1 MTSKLIPTYIFN
13 DVIEIKPEFIK
24 SINIK
29 GLLIDLDG
37 TLESSKTIKPSE
49 KILVWLAS
57 LESNNIEF
65 AIVSNNNEGR
75 VSEFC
80 KDTNIK
86 FLSEAMKPFK
96 SGIKKGLELLNMRAI
111 DVMMVG
117 DQIFTD
123 VLGGNKMGLKT
134 AYIYSIDLDEKHIA
148 FRHKFEKRYIR
159 RCKHNGQNNI
169 SNWRS

>member
-13 DVIEIKPEFIK
+13 DVIEITPEFIN

-37 TLESSKTIKPSE
+37 TLESSKTMKPSE
-49 KILVWLAS
+49 KILVWLKS
-57 LESNNIEF
+57 LENNNIKF
-65 AIVSNNNEGR
+65 AIVSNNNVNR
-75 VSEFC
+75 VSHFC

-86 FLSEAMKPFK
+86 FLSKAMKPFK
-96 SGIKKGLELLNMRAI
+96 SGIKKGLEILEMEPNE
-111 DVMMVG
+111 VMMVG
-117 DQIFTD
+117 DQVFTD

-134 AYIYSIDLDEKHIA
+134 AYIYSIDLGEKHIA

-159 RCKHNGQNNI
+159 RCKHNG
-169 SNWRS
+169 

>member
-13 DVIEIKPEFIK
+13 DVTEIKPEFIK

-49 KILVWLAS
+49 KILAWLMS
-57 LESNNIEF
+57 LENNNIKF

-80 KDTNIK
+80 KDTNIR
-86 FLSEAMKPFK
+86 FLAKAMKPFK
-96 SGIKKGLELLNMRAI
+96 TGIKKGLEILDIQSSEA
-111 DVMMVG
+111 MMVG
-117 DQIFTD
+117 DQVFTD
-123 VLGGNKMGLKT
+123 VLAGNKVGLKT
-134 AYIYSIDLDEKHIA
+134 AYIYSIDLGEKHIA

-159 RCKHNGQNNI
+159 RCENHE
-169 SNWRS
+169 